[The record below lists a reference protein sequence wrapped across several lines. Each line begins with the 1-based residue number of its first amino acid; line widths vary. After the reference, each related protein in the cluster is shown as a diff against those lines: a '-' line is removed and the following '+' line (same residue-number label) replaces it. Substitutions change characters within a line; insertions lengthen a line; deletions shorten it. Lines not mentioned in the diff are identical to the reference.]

1 MVSQCRYERGRN
13 QMDFNMLDSK
23 FGAAAIAALVSFII
37 CCITNYVQNRNAKAE
52 VAVKYITDRRVEWI
66 ENVRKTVSEYVS
78 VVQSM
83 EEMDTVQIRDILGKV
98 NQISAYLKLLLNFVG
113 QIDEIILEIM
123 ANIVDELQED
133 KPDFER
139 IHSLLELLIQHTQ
152 IYLKIEWNRVKWE
165 VKGRRYGKKYQ
176 RKETIELYEKMAN
189 PRDIEELGIEY
200 TLGEIKKNE

>member
-1 MVSQCRYERGRN
+1 M
-13 QMDFNMLDSK
+13 
-23 FGAAAIAALVSFII
+23 SFII

-83 EEMDTVQIRDILGKV
+83 EEMDTAQIRDILGKV

-123 ANIVDELQED
+123 ANIVDEL
-133 KPDFER
+133 K
-139 IHSLLELLIQHTQ
+139 
-152 IYLKIEWNRVKWE
+152 
-165 VKGRRYGKKYQ
+165 
-176 RKETIELYEKMAN
+176 
-189 PRDIEELGIEY
+189 
-200 TLGEIKKNE
+200 

>member
-1 MVSQCRYERGRN
+1 M
-13 QMDFNMLDSK
+13 
-23 FGAAAIAALVSFII
+23 VSFII
-37 CCITNYVQNRNAKAE
+37 GCITNYVQNRNAKAE

-83 EEMDTVQIRDILGKV
+83 EEMDTAQIRDILGKV
-98 NQISAYLKLLLNFVG
+98 NQISAYLKLLLNFAG

-123 ANIVDELQED
+123 ANIVDELKKD

-152 IYLKIEWNRVKWE
+152 IYLKLEWNRVKRE
-165 VKGRRYGKKYQ
+165 VKGRRYGKRYQ

-189 PRDIEELGIEY
+189 PRDIKELDIEY
-200 TLGEIKKNE
+200 TLGEMKKNG

>member
-1 MVSQCRYERGRN
+1 M
-13 QMDFNMLDSK
+13 
-23 FGAAAIAALVSFII
+23 
-37 CCITNYVQNRNAKAE
+37 
-52 VAVKYITDRRVEWI
+52 AVKYITDRRVEWI

-83 EEMDTVQIRDILGKV
+83 EEMDTAQIRDILGKV
-98 NQISAYLKLLLNFVG
+98 NQISAYLKLLLNFSG

-152 IYLKIEWNRVKWE
+152 IYLKLEWNRVKRE
-165 VKGRRYGKKYQ
+165 VKGRRYGKRYQ

-189 PRDIEELGIEY
+189 QRNIEKLDIA
-200 TLGEIKKNE
+200 TLWAK

>member
-1 MVSQCRYERGRN
+1 MVSQYRHDGGRN
-13 QMDFNMLDSK
+13 QMVLKILDSK

-83 EEMDTVQIRDILGKV
+83 EEMDTAQIRDILGRV
-98 NQISAYLKLLLNFVG
+98 NQIGAYLKLLLNFAG

-152 IYLKIEWNRVKWE
+152 IYLKIEWNRVKRE
-165 VKGRRYGKKYQ
+165 VKGRRYGKRYQ

-189 PRDIEELGIEY
+189 QRNIEKLDIEY
-200 TLGEIKKNE
+200 TLGEMKKNE

>member
-1 MVSQCRYERGRN
+1 M
-13 QMDFNMLDSK
+13 
-23 FGAAAIAALVSFII
+23 
-37 CCITNYVQNRNAKAE
+37 
-52 VAVKYITDRRVEWI
+52 AVKYITDRRVEWI

-78 VVQSM
+78 VVQSL

-98 NQISAYLKLLLNFVG
+98 NQISAYLKLLLNFAG

-200 TLGEIKKNE
+200 TLGEMKKNE